1 MLKKK
6 RKEDLEMKKG
16 IKKENR
22 GTCKQRKEC
31 LEKKEE
37 RNE

>member
-1 MLKKK
+1 MKKK
-6 RKEDLEMKKG
+6 NKEDLEMKKG
-16 IKKENR
+16 IKKDNR
-22 GTCKQRKEC
+22 GTCKQRNEC